1 VSQTENDRAT
11 IPLRSRLSLPTPG
24 VGFIILVTPVVV
36 VLILYGFL
44 AMGMV
49 LSGVMARILNA
60 ASAG

>member
-1 VSQTENDRAT
+1 
-11 IPLRSRLSLPTPG
+11 

-36 VLILYGFL
+36 VLVLYGFL

-60 ASAG
+60 VFAG